1 MRIAISTIQ
10 DFNIGNRLQ
19 NYALQSVLVGLGH
32 SVESLRKRR
41 LCLPSTIKCELWL
54 HMKRIPVERFRG
66 FDRQFISRSK
76 YVVAVGYCS
85 PGLAERYD
93 KFVIGSDQVWNPH
106 FGFNG
111 SADYLPC
118 VESPKKIA
126 YAASFGV
133 SSLGPAEEEA
143 ARLLRDIPFVSMREK
158 AGADIVERLTERPVP
173 VVLDPTMLLAP
184 EDWTAVA
191 TRPKGFDGRPFVL
204 KYILGDDVNA
214 RKVDAVAGALGAAVV
229 DVSDPRLKIGPS
241 EFVWLAAR
249 CEAVCTDSFHGSVFA
264 LLHHKPLCIL
274 ERVDDV
280 VDMSS
285 RLDTLCDLF
294 GVEHCRESLPGFD
307 MHGADWEDFEA
318 RLARLRVFSLRWLE
332 SALAGEGLR
341 A

>member
-1 MRIAISTIQ
+1 M
-10 DFNIGNRLQ
+10 Q
-19 NYALQSVLVGLGH
+19 NYALQSVLTGLGH

-41 LCLPSTIKCELWL
+41 FCPPRAVKHELWL
-54 HMKRIPVERFRG
+54 RMRG
-66 FDRQFISRSK
+66 VPAGRYREFDRRFIARSR
-76 YVVAVGYCS
+76 YVVAVDYCS
-85 PGLAERYD
+85 PGLAGRYD

-106 FGFNG
+106 FGSNG
-111 SADYLPC
+111 PADYLPC
-118 VESPKKIA
+118 VEPSKKIA

-133 SSLGPAEEEA
+133 SSLGAAEGGIA
-143 ARLLRDIPFVSMREK
+143 DLLHDIPFVSMREK
-158 AGADIVERLTERPVP
+158 AGAGIVERLTGRPVP
-173 VVLDPTMLLAP
+173 VVLDPTMLLTP

-191 TRPKGFDGRPFVL
+191 TRPKGLDGRPFVL

-214 RKVDAVAGALGAAVV
+214 RKVDAVARALGAAVV

-294 GVEHCRESLPGFD
+294 GVECCRESLPGFD
-307 MHGADWEDFEA
+307 MHGVDWEDFEA
-318 RLARLRVFSLRWLE
+318 RLARLRAFSLRWLE